1 MPAGILKVET
11 SKGLADSYAEC
22 VEDSPISVQSQTAFT
37 CSKLTIE
44 TLEQCV
50 NLFKVNNKNNR
61 TSSIDVVRLSL
72 LSTMNIFYGLFL
84 CFHCCLWTS
93 KFQLRCFI
101 SNSPPWKRQGYRKG
115 KLTRDGITEE
125 TLMWHYG

>member
-61 TSSIDVVRLSL
+61 TSSTDVVRLSL
-72 LSTMNIFYGLFL
+72 LSIYFTGYSCVFIVVFEQVNFSCDVSFL
-84 CFHCCLWTS
+84 TLP
-93 KFQLRCFI
+93 LE
-101 SNSPPWKRQGYRKG
+101 NVKG
-115 KLTRDGITEE
+115 TEKE
-125 TLMWHYG
+125 NWQEMG